1 MEMLRQ
7 GLLPRRLTQIYTDTK
22 KSYEHVVRTNENW
35 SNPRISTTYLKLRI
49 QKDRL
54 IAWGLEWADSG
65 ASQVGDIDGSL
76 DRAGISDLVESI
88 MTSINELLREAEG
101 LRPQRALQLPGSFP
115 DEKMFRNIPLREVDH
130 SSKDLAR
137 LDDIVRDLT
146 TSIDTLCDLSRSS
159 QAIRQESPLPI
170 STAPEQKAE
179 KSHYLDI
186 KAQPRFPTDQKPG
199 FQEPASSVKSW
210 SRIAFNRL
218 RIPPSTKTPGPS
230 PPSYEAVAAS
240 AEDRVPA
247 YLKHEA
253 GSQDVNDLPV
263 ILEYSSV
270 DDSPTMNKSS
280 YQRVD
285 ELLEILQASPLSEG
299 TTYRA
304 TLRLLGWFEDPYQMR
319 CGLIYEMPSFPLY
332 ELPNPAAG
340 SFFSTSK
347 PPQSLLSY
355 LQHGADTDS
364 TNMPSLEDRFRL
376 AFNLASSVLYFHTKG
391 VTHRNINSNNVL
403 FFLDGQ
409 ISASSEDKEWKEGVI
424 RKPYL
429 TAFDQAAEDAPNVLE
444 EPFISSIYRHPRTVR
459 GLRAS
464 FRPAYDL
471 YSLGLI
477 LLEIGLW
484 MPLSK
489 LWKTRYTRADF
500 KVRLQSVYIKKL
512 AAKCGTTYMRI
523 VDKCLRAADDHRI
536 ARRPSN
542 LDGHMNHQSSRPEI
556 DLYWDV
562 VKPLERCCMIDD
574 IEDTMNT
581 VEAAASETVQSS
593 DHQTTVSEKQKPFPV
608 MHAPSEKAP
617 EILKSPT
624 LAEETELR
632 QTETQSAGTAPTP
645 RSELK
650 EKSRQRC
657 KCKVWSHEIPMA
669 CSAYWNATMAPKLD
683 RILQKAIDRW
693 ESYSIDLFMSGETP
707 EVARPTIYMMCVSTD
722 KARKVLHYLNKERGL
737 FDIKVVK
744 GQISRS
750 KAGKRRRPAKKGK
763 KPSSNFNTTS
773 QPVDIPNRRYQQ
785 RPACGASIG
794 AFIDNHHLPP
804 VSFGG
809 TVLVNGEPYG
819 MSVHHMLEN
828 EEVDY
833 GLDETVDLHRCMAS
847 PGDGFEEPSA
857 EQTRSTVPTMEALYP
872 FEISDDEDEGYQS
885 SEGDLDAWLSEILD
899 SEDNDHLEQDE
910 EQVDMGDTDGI
921 EPGNGCELFVTQPAI
936 DDVDEGFFP
945 SEEDMDEEHLSSH
958 GFGHVHASS
967 GIKRWRRGGVSHEVD
982 WALIEVEQHRARTA
996 NFIAGGARHC
1006 DHVTTARTPENET
1019 KASYPCNVA
1028 KADELGGLHVHALGR
1043 TSGLQAGR
1051 ILPIMS
1057 MIKLP
1062 GRISSSQSWTVMG
1075 NFGAGGD
1082 SGAWVIDN
1090 ASNRVCAH
1098 VLAFSELNNTAYI
1111 APMEILLDD
1120 MCRSLK
1126 ASVTLPTYPPASG
1139 TKATAVSA
1147 VPSGFSPPDTPPPS
1161 PPLATSPNP
1170 PTPNLETLSPGNS
1183 VAERRP
1189 SNTGVL
1195 RHVSTNHR
1203 LPQKNDFL
1211 DKDRGVGGEGKAS
1224 LKRMSGGISARG

>member
-1 MEMLRQ
+1 MLRQ

-22 KSYEHVVRTNENW
+22 KSYEHVVRINENW

-88 MTSINELLREAEG
+88 MTSINELLREAED

-115 DEKMFRNIPLREVDH
+115 DEKILRNIPLRDVDQ
-130 SSKDLAR
+130 SSRDLTR

-146 TSIDTLCDLSRSS
+146 TSIDTLCDLSRSQ
-159 QAIRQESPLPI
+159 QAIRQESPLPVPP
-170 STAPEQKAE
+170 TPGQKAE
-179 KSHYLDI
+179 KSDYLDI
-186 KAQPRFPTDQKPG
+186 KIPPRFCPDQKPG
-199 FQEPASSVKSW
+199 FQEPASSTKSW

-218 RIPPSTKTPGPS
+218 RIPPSTRTPGSS

-253 GSQDVNDLPV
+253 GSQDVNDIPV

-270 DDSPTMNKSS
+270 DDSPTMNKGS

-299 TTYRA
+299 TAYRA

-319 CGLIYEMPSFPLY
+319 CGLIYEIPSFPLY
-332 ELPNPAAG
+332 QLPNPGAG

-403 FFLDGQ
+403 FFPNDRILV
-409 ISASSEDKEWKEGVI
+409 SSDDKEWKEGVI

-429 TAFDQAAEDAPNVLE
+429 TSFDQAAEDAPNVLE

-471 YSLGLI
+471 YSLGLT
-477 LLEIGLW
+477 LLEIGFW

-512 AAKCGTTYMRI
+512 AAKCGTRYMRI

-542 LDGHMNHQSSRPEI
+542 LEGHINHQPSRPET

-574 IEDTMNT
+574 IEETADTG
-581 VEAAASETVQSS
+581 EAAALKTLQPS
-593 DHQTTVSEKQKPFPV
+593 DHGLTVPDKHRPLPATPASSERVPGL
-608 MHAPSEKAP
+608 SN
-617 EILKSPT
+617 SPT
-624 LAEETELR
+624 LAEETGSP
-632 QTETQSAGTAPTP
+632 QPETQSESTTP
-645 RSELK
+645 LPQSEPK
-650 EKSRQRC
+650 GKSRQKC

-669 CSAYWNATMAPKLD
+669 CSAYWHATMAPKLD

-693 ESYSIDLFMSGETP
+693 ESYSIDLFMSGETL
-707 EVARPTIYMMCVSTD
+707 EAARPTIYMMCASTD
-722 KARKVLHYLNKERGL
+722 KARKVLHYLNKEKGL

-763 KPSSNFNTTS
+763 KSSSNCNSTS
-773 QPVDIPNRRYQQ
+773 KPLDIPNRRYQQ

-794 AFIDNHHLPP
+794 AFIDDHHLPP

-833 GLDETVDLHRCMAS
+833 GLDETIDLHRCMVS
-847 PGDGFEEPSA
+847 PGSGFDELSA
-857 EQTRSTVPTMEALYP
+857 EQTWSTVSPPEALYP

-885 SEGDLDAWLSEILD
+885 SEGDPDAWLSEILE
-899 SEDNDHLEQDE
+899 SEDDGLLEQDE
-910 EQVDMGDTDGI
+910 DEVDMGDTDGI
-921 EPGNGCELFVTQPAI
+921 EPGNGCKLLVTQPAI

-945 SEEDMDEEHLSSH
+945 SEEDIDEEHLSSH

-967 GIKRWRRGGVSHEVD
+967 GIKRWRRSGVSHEVD

-996 NFIAGGARHC
+996 NVVAGGARHC
-1006 DHVTTARTPENET
+1006 NHMTTARTPESEA

-1051 ILPIMS
+1051 ILPTMS
-1057 MIKLP
+1057 MIKMP

-1075 NFGAGGD
+1075 NFG
-1082 SGAWVIDN
+1082 
-1090 ASNRVCAH
+1090 
-1098 VLAFSELNNTAYI
+1098 
-1111 APMEILLDD
+1111 
-1120 MCRSLK
+1120 
-1126 ASVTLPTYPPASG
+1126 
-1139 TKATAVSA
+1139 
-1147 VPSGFSPPDTPPPS
+1147 
-1161 PPLATSPNP
+1161 
-1170 PTPNLETLSPGNS
+1170 
-1183 VAERRP
+1183 
-1189 SNTGVL
+1189 
-1195 RHVSTNHR
+1195 
-1203 LPQKNDFL
+1203 
-1211 DKDRGVGGEGKAS
+1211 GKVYFT
-1224 LKRMSGGISARG
+1224 

>member
-22 KSYEHVVRTNENW
+22 KSYEYVVRTNENW

-115 DEKMFRNIPLREVDH
+115 DEKLVRNVREVDQ
-130 SSKDLAR
+130 SNRDLAR

-146 TSIDTLCDLSRSS
+146 TAIDTLCDLSKS
-159 QAIRQESPLPI
+159 QQAMRQESSMPFPA
-170 STAPEQKAE
+170 STERKAG
-179 KSHYLDI
+179 KKDYSDI
-186 KAQPRFPTDQKPG
+186 KTQPGYGFDSKPG
-199 FQEPASSVKSW
+199 TQQPASSVNSW

-218 RIPPSTKTPGPS
+218 RIPPSTRNLGPS
-230 PPSYEAVAAS
+230 PPSYETVAAS
-240 AEDRVPA
+240 DEDRVPA
-247 YLKHEA
+247 YLKQEA
-253 GSQDVNDLPV
+253 GSEDINDLPV
-263 ILEYSSV
+263 LLEYSSV
-270 DDSPTMNKSS
+270 EDASAMNRSS

-285 ELLEILQASPLSEG
+285 ELLELLQASPLSEG

-304 TLRLLGWFEDPYQMR
+304 ALRLLGWFEDPYQMR
-319 CGLIYEMPSFPLY
+319 CGLIYE
-332 ELPNPAAG
+332 LPNFSLYQVPNPGAG
-340 SFFSTSK
+340 SFFSSSK
-347 PPQSLLSY
+347 LPQSLLSY

-403 FFLDGQ
+403 FFPNGRV
-409 ISASSEDKEWKEGVI
+409 SVSSEDKEWKEGVI
-424 RKPYL
+424 RKPFL
-429 TAFDQAAEDAPNVLE
+429 TSFDQAAEDAPNVLE

-459 GLRAS
+459 GLRTS

-512 AAKCGTTYMRI
+512 AAKCGTKYMRI

-542 LDGHMNHQSSRPEI
+542 LEGHINHQPSRPET

-574 IEDTMNT
+574 TEETTDT
-581 VEAAASETVQSS
+581 VEAAALESLAPS
-593 DHQTTVSEKQKPFPV
+593 DHRVVIPDKQEPSDPGLATSERVPE
-608 MHAPSEKAP
+608 PSRSA
-617 EILKSPT
+617 T
-624 LAEETELR
+624 LAQETGSPQL
-632 QTETQSAGTAPTP
+632 ETQSERTIPLAQTDVKA
-645 RSELK
+645 
-650 EKSRQRC
+650 KSRQKC
-657 KCKVWSHEIPMA
+657 SCKVWSHEIPMA
-669 CSAYWNATMAPKLD
+669 CSAYWHATMAPKLD

-693 ESYSIDLFMSGETP
+693 ESYSVDLFMSGETP
-707 EVARPTIYMMCVSTD
+707 EAARPTIYMMCASTD

-763 KPSSNFNTTS
+763 KPGINFNTTS
-773 QPVDIPNRRYQQ
+773 KPLDISSRSYQQ

-794 AFIDNHHLPP
+794 AYIDDHHLPP

-809 TVLVNGEPYG
+809 TVLVDGEPYG
-819 MSVHHMLEN
+819 MSVHHMLES

-833 GLDETVDLHRCMAS
+833 GLDETVDLRRSMAS
-847 PGDGFEEPSA
+847 PISESDEPLA
-857 EQTRSTVPTMEALYP
+857 EQKWSPIWSAEALYP

-885 SEGDLDAWLSEILD
+885 SEGDPDMWLSEILE
-899 SEDNDHLEQDE
+899 SEDHSYTGLDE
-910 EQVDMGDTDGI
+910 DEIDMGDTDGI
-921 EPGNGCELFVTQPAI
+921 EPGKGCELFVTQPAI

-958 GFGHVHASS
+958 GFGYVHASS
-967 GIKRWRRGGVSHEVD
+967 GIKRRRRGNVAHEVD
-982 WALIEVEQHRARTA
+982 WALIQVRQHRARTA
-996 NFIAGGARHC
+996 NLVAGGARHC
-1006 DHVTTARTPENET
+1006 NHITTPQTPEDEPQ
-1019 KASYPCNVA
+1019 ASYPCNVA
-1028 KADELGGLHVHALGR
+1028 KADELGGLHVHAVGR

-1051 ILPIMS
+1051 ILPTMS
-1057 MIKLP
+1057 MIKMP

-1075 NFGAGGD
+1075 NFGG
-1082 SGAWVIDN
+1082 
-1090 ASNRVCAH
+1090 
-1098 VLAFSELNNTAYI
+1098 
-1111 APMEILLDD
+1111 
-1120 MCRSLK
+1120 K
-1126 ASVTLPTYPPASG
+1126 
-1139 TKATAVSA
+1139 
-1147 VPSGFSPPDTPPPS
+1147 
-1161 PPLATSPNP
+1161 TSCF
-1170 PTPNLETLSPGNS
+1170 
-1183 VAERRP
+1183 
-1189 SNTGVL
+1189 
-1195 RHVSTNHR
+1195 
-1203 LPQKNDFL
+1203 K
-1211 DKDRGVGGEGKAS
+1211 
-1224 LKRMSGGISARG
+1224 